1 MRGGIARGEAVILD
15 KVYVGTGIIRAYK
28 LEQSLDLT
36 GIVLA
41 EDLVCDASEEATVT
55 FKPQKA
61 GEPNEKKTRRVV
73 RHRSGMV
80 NGKDKGK
87 TFQMIRLQAG
97 DKYKERYKNSEPVVA
112 AMLKCEENDLRLT
125 NDPDYVAPARK

>member
-1 MRGGIARGEAVILD
+1 MALVLA
-15 KVYVGTGIIRAYK
+15 
-28 LEQSLDLT
+28 LDLT

-41 EDLVCDASEEATVT
+41 EDLVCDASVEATVT
-55 FKPQKA
+55 FKPQKV

-80 NGKDKGK
+80 DGKHKSK
-87 TFQMIRLQAG
+87 AFQMIRLQAG

-112 AMLKCEENDLRLT
+112 AMLKCDENDLRLT
-125 NDPDYVAPARK
+125 NDPDYVGPARK